1 MARKANPHI
10 LRSKFKRS
18 IIYTPCILML
28 FLSTTN
34 LIICFFVFYP
44 LEIINIKKISVS
56 LNSIPETIV
65 LQLRR
70 NVSVNSAE
78 NNFNLFTLNM
88 NAKGHT
94 IMEITRKFVSVST
107 KLPGERTQEL
117 LERREAYVPRGVG
130 NNAPVFVQKAEG
142 SLIYDVDGNIFLDF
156 AGAIGTQNVGHC
168 PPEVVA
174 AVQKQAEQYIHTCF
188 HVAMYEPYIALAEK
202 LAQITPGSFPK
213 KTIFLNSGA
222 EAVENAVKIARK
234 YTGKPGIVS
243 FTRGFHGRTLLG
255 MSLTSKVKPYK
266 FQMGPFAPATYK
278 AQFPYP
284 SNRPKGMSE
293 KEYALY
299 CVQQFEDF
307 LYTEVSPEEL
317 AAVIMEP
324 VQGEGGF
331 IVPPKEFVKGVY
343 DICKKNNILFIA
355 DEIQTG
361 FGRTG
366 EMFATTHFE
375 IEPDLM
381 TMSKS
386 IAAGLPISA
395 VTGRAEI
402 MDAPAP
408 GEIGG
413 TYGGSPLGCVAALAV
428 IEKIERERLVERS
441 RIIGQTIRSLFTDLQ
456 KTVPLIQD
464 VRGLGAMCAV
474 EFVHPETNDPAKAF
488 VVSLQKGCY
497 EAGVIL
503 LSAGVHGN
511 VLRFLT
517 PLVITDDEL
526 EEGLDIIKEVLI
538 KQYAQLRK

>member
-1 MARKANPHI
+1 MELTR
-10 LRSKFKRS
+10 
-18 IIYTPCILML
+18 
-28 FLSTTN
+28 
-34 LIICFFVFYP
+34 
-44 LEIINIKKISVS
+44 KISSVVS
-56 LNSIPETIV
+56 P
-65 LQLRR
+65 
-70 NVSVNSAE
+70 
-78 NNFNLFTLNM
+78 F
-88 NAKGHT
+88 
-94 IMEITRKFVSVST
+94 
-107 KLPGERTQEL
+107 PGSRTQEL
-117 LERREAYVPRGVG
+117 LDKRQALVPRGVG
-130 NNAPVFVQKAEG
+130 NNTPIFVQKAEG
-142 SLIYDVDGNIFLDF
+142 SLIYDVDGNVFLDF
-156 AGAIGTQNVGHC
+156 AGAIGTMNVGHC
-168 PPEVVA
+168 PPEVVD
-174 AVQKQAEQYIHTCF
+174 AVQKQAEQYLHTCF
-188 HVAMYEPYIALAEK
+188 HVAMYEPYLALAEK
-202 LAQITPGSFPK
+202 LAQITPGSFQK

-243 FTRGFHGRTLLG
+243 FTRAFHGRTLMG

-278 AQFPYP
+278 APYP
-284 SNRPKGMSE
+284 NPTARPEGMSE

-299 CVQQFEDF
+299 CVKQFEDF

-343 DICKKNNILFIA
+343 DICQRNNILFIA

-366 EMFATTHFE
+366 HMFASTHFD
-375 IEPDLM
+375 IEPDLI

-402 MDAPAP
+402 MDAPSP

-413 TYGGSPLGCVAALAV
+413 TYGGSPLGCAAALAV
-428 IEKIERERLVERS
+428 IEKIEREDLVERS
-441 RIIGQTIRSLFTDLQ
+441 RSIGDTIRACIMDLQ
-456 KTVPLIQD
+456 QSIPLIAD

-474 EFVHPETNDPAKAF
+474 EFIHPDNNEPAKAY
-488 VVSLQKGCY
+488 VAEVQKGCY

-511 VLRFLT
+511 VIRFLT
-517 PLVITDDEL
+517 PLVMTDEEL
-526 EEGLDIIKEVLI
+526 AEGLELIREVMLR
-538 KQYAQLRK
+538 QYALLRK